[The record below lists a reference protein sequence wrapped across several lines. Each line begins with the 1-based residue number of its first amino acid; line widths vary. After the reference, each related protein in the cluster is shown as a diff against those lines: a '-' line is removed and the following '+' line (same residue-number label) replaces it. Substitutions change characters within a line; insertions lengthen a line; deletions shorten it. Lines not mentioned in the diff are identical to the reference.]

1 MIRGIGFLLGLA
13 LAGCGAQSTEDLPQR
28 SAPDVGIVTLAAQ
41 NIVPRDELPGRVVA
55 FRVAEV
61 RPQLSGILVRRRFE
75 EGSVVRAGQVLYEI
89 DPESYQAA
97 YDQAEATLDHARATA
112 ASLGGKAE
120 RYATLVKSKGISQ
133 QHHEDAQAAYR
144 QALASVKMQEAAL
157 RTAHLNLERTHVMAP
172 ISGHIGRSMVSEGAL
187 VTAGQNS
194 ALATIQQ
201 IDPIYVDLVQPSQD
215 VLRFKRRSSAG
226 NARSVTARVTLRL
239 EGRDHYEHTGILKLT
254 ELSVDP
260 RTGSVT
266 LRAQFPNPN
275 GLLLPG
281 MYVRAEVDQGLE
293 QTVILAPQQAVIH
306 NAKGEPTARVIDAAN
321 QVEERVLTTLA
332 TMADRWIVVDGLQAG
347 ERLIVEGVQRIA
359 PGQSVNPVEVSN
371 MLDPVA
377 FSYDR

>member
-1 MIRGIGFLLGLA
+1 MYPIHSTHFARSTLNTILCVLCLLA

-226 NARSVTARVTLRL
+226 NARDKTNRFAPLLARVAHDFFNPSR
-239 EGRDHYEHTGILKLT
+239 RDCKIVL
-254 ELSVDP
+254 
-260 RTGSVT
+260 
-266 LRAQFPNPN
+266 
-275 GLLLPG
+275 
-281 MYVRAEVDQGLE
+281 
-293 QTVILAPQQAVIH
+293 
-306 NAKGEPTARVIDAAN
+306 ARVEAPDCLHAMLC
-321 QVEERVLTTLA
+321 VERSCGF
-332 TMADRWIVVDGLQAG
+332 DDGGCGAV
-347 ERLIVEGVQRIA
+347 R
-359 PGQSVNPVEVSN
+359 
-371 MLDPVA
+371 
-377 FSYDR
+377 